1 MSMTRQ
7 ECERRLLENCKEMND
22 ILKEYDPEADYLSIH
37 IAPNDGYISVN
48 NNHWEGHP
56 TIAFYQV
63 GGDFES
69 HDY

>member
-1 MSMTRQ
+1 MSMTKK
-7 ECERRLLENCKEMND
+7 ECERRLLEKCKEMND

-37 IAPNDGYISVN
+37 IAPNEDYISAN

-56 TIAFYQV
+56 MIAFYQF

-69 HDY
+69 RDY